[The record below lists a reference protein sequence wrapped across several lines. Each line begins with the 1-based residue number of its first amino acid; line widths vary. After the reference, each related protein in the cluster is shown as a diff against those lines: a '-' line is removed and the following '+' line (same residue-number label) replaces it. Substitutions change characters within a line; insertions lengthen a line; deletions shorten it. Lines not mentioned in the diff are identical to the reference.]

1 MTGYAA
7 EQDYYQDLISITK
20 EKLDLYCRYAVSL
33 DENGAL
39 ERIQGHLL
47 FKRELEKLCEE
58 PFSPE
63 KIRMYDQEM
72 AGIRE
77 REKIVRDKGNAFME
91 SGNVLALEYLC
102 RIFYLDELERHFLCM
117 ALAPELDRQFERVYC
132 LLQDDYDLKFPT
144 LDLCIQVLTLDPVR
158 RLQLQQKAVERFE
171 TLAEIFEGVRRFSGS
186 GEQALPGSLVS
197 LPLKIN
203 GRLRLFLQDVMS
215 MDESLKDFLQFY
227 LPDQEVEPLYIRKE
241 SVHALHRLLEHTE
254 GKRFLFLSGSR
265 DSGRRLLVR
274 WLARTEG
281 KGLLMVQTSR
291 LLGSGQ
297 AGELIRKILLESR
310 LKGQA
315 WICFTDVEL
324 SAEPE
329 LPSRELEELLWA
341 LRDYPGVPIFTSAM
355 TWNGSADTMGR
366 CCLEFPVELPSLRE
380 RTVLWK
386 AFLSREEWPA
396 DLTAE
401 MIAEKYVLP
410 PGSIRRSVRE
420 ARQQMLIAGERTL
433 TSKQLFLSCQRQL
446 VHKLGSD
453 AVRIESPYAWEDL
466 ILPVPQKKLLQDA
479 CDQVGYQNQ
488 IYQEWGFQNKVA
500 YGRGVSMI
508 FYGPPGTGKTM
519 GAQVMANQLN
529 LELYKVN
536 MASVMSRY
544 VGESE
549 KKLDYIFEQGK
560 KSQSILFFDEA
571 DVLFGKRSETKDAQD
586 KYANASTAYLLQ
598 KVEEYEGILILAT
611 NFLQNFDNAFCRRFK
626 FIIEFPFPD
635 RERRE
640 AIWDHVF
647 PENLKCEE
655 EIDTAWL
662 AEEYNFSGSQ
672 IKNIVLSA
680 SFLAAGE
687 GTGLSMRHILTAVK
701 REQQKTGKHMI
712 AADFGKYY
720 YLMEQ
725 E

>member
-1 MTGYAA
+1 M
-7 EQDYYQDLISITK
+7 ESQKYYQALIGITK

-39 ERIQGHLL
+39 ERIQGRLL
-47 FKRELEKLCEE
+47 FKRELEKLCGE
-58 PFSPE
+58 PFTPE
-63 KIRMYDQEM
+63 EIRMYDLEM
-72 AGIRE
+72 GRILE
-77 REKIVRDKGNAFME
+77 REQMLRKQGAAFLE
-91 SGNVLALEYLC
+91 KGNVLALEYLY
-102 RIFYLDELERHFLCM
+102 RVFHLNELEQFFFCM

-144 LDLCIQVLTLDPVR
+144 LDLCIQVLTLDPIR
-158 RLQLQQKAVERFE
+158 RLELQQQAVERFK
-171 TLAEIFEGVRRFSGS
+171 TLAELFEGFRRFDHSA
-186 GEQALPGSLVS
+186 EHMLPGSLIS

-215 MDESLKDFLQFY
+215 MDEGLKDFLQFY

-241 SVHALHRLLEHTE
+241 SVGALHRLLAHTE
-254 GKRFLFLSGSR
+254 GKRFLLLSGCR

-297 AGELIRKILLESR
+297 AQELVRKILLESR

-324 SAEPE
+324 SAEAE
-329 LPSRELEELLWA
+329 QTSRELEELLWA

-355 TWNGSADTMGR
+355 AWNGSADTMGR
-366 CCLEFPVELPSLRE
+366 SCLEFPVELPSLSE

-386 AFLSREEWPA
+386 AFLSGEEWPQ
-396 DLTAE
+396 DLTPE
-401 MIAEKYVLP
+401 LIAEKYVLP
-410 PGSIRRSVRE
+410 PGSIRCSVRE
-420 ARQQMLIAGERTL
+420 AHQQMLIAGESKL
-433 TSKQLFLSCQRQL
+433 TSKRLFLSCQRQL

-466 ILPVPQKKLLQDA
+466 ILPVSQKKLLQDA
-479 CDQVGYQNQ
+479 CDQVGYQNR
-488 IYQEWGFQNKVA
+488 IYQEWGFRDKVA

-626 FIIEFPFPD
+626 FIVEFPFPD
-635 RERRE
+635 KERRE
-640 AIWDHVF
+640 TIWNHVF
-647 PENLKCEE
+647 PENLRREE

-687 GTGLSMRHILTAVK
+687 GTGLAMRHILTAVK
-701 REQQKTGKHMI
+701 REQQKTGKQMI